1 MQDFEENLKNDPKL
15 AQNCEDEEKKYTIAG
30 DDYLGCK
37 CAYSEKKVVE
47 VIFKIKLIE
56 TIALNDKTRDESENS
71 KDSHKSNNDWKKTI
85 LSDHLL

>member
-1 MQDFEENLKNDPKL
+1 MKNDPNS
-15 AQNCEDEEKKYTIAG
+15 AENCEDEEKKYTIAG

-56 TIALNDKTRDESENS
+56 TIALNDETRDDSTDS
-71 KDSHKSNNDWKKTI
+71 KDSPKSNDKDWKKTI